1 MNHTKMG
8 KNYMQGFFADANGVS
23 RFLCGLALML
33 GAGWSSAQTAAPTD
47 RQAPAAGQAPMSR
60 SALEALEARAPITER
75 YPAGSI
81 KSREVAEKAL
91 AEAAQDRDA
100 LGVRYIVD
108 QRACYQKFLVTSC
121 LEDAKERKRMA
132 ESRIKQVEI
141 EANTYQRQANVDE
154 RDEALA
160 EQRKKDE
167 EDSARRLQEQK
178 QKEADSARKVQDS
191 DAKRQQVQQ
200 RIDQSRGQP
209 ADYRIR
215 EHEARM
221 RQQQA
226 EEAARAPERA
236 ANAAAR
242 EQRIKEAE
250 AHRLEVERK
259 KAENERERAER
270 KKREAQSGT
279 PPAAK

>member
-1 MNHTKMG
+1 MINTKMD
-8 KNYMQGFFADANGVS
+8 KNYMQGFFADANGAS

-33 GAGWSSAQTAAPTD
+33 AAGWSSAQTAAPTEHS
-47 RQAPAAGQAPMSR
+47 APAAGQVSMSK
-60 SALEALEARAPITER
+60 STFEALEARAPIDQR

-81 KSREVAEKAL
+81 KSGEAAQKAL
-91 AEAAQDRDA
+91 DEAAQDRDA
-100 LGVRYIVD
+100 VGVRYIID
-108 QRACYQKFLVTSC
+108 QRACYKKFLVASC
-121 LEDAKERKRMA
+121 LEEAKERKRVA
-132 ESRIKQVEI
+132 ESNIKKVEI

-154 RDEALA
+154 RDQALA
-160 EQRKKDE
+160 EQHKKDQ
-167 EDSARRLQEQK
+167 EDAARRLQEQK

-200 RIDQSRGQP
+200 RIDQNQGQSP
-209 ADYRIR
+209 DYRIQ
-215 EHEARM
+215 EHEAKM
-221 RQQQA
+221 RQQQD

-242 EQRIKEAE
+242 EQRIKDAE
-250 AHRLEVERK
+250 AHRLDVQRK

-270 KKREAQSGT
+270 KKREAQSDT

>member
-1 MNHTKMG
+1 MINKMD
-8 KNYMQGFFADANGVS
+8 KNRMQFFADANGVS

-33 GAGWSSAQTAAPTD
+33 GAGWSSAQTD
-47 RQAPAAGQAPMSR
+47 AAGQATMDKSTFD
-60 SALEALEARAPITER
+60 ALEARAPIGQR

-81 KSREVAEKAL
+81 KSGEIAQKAL

-100 LGVRYIVD
+100 LGIRYIID
-108 QRACYQKFLVTSC
+108 QRACYKKFLVSSC
-121 LEDAKERKRMA
+121 LEEAKQRKREA
-132 ESRIKQVEI
+132 EGNIKKVEI

-154 RDEALA
+154 RDQALA
-160 EQRKKDE
+160 EQRQKDQ
-167 EDSARRLQEQK
+167 EDAARRLQEQK
-178 QKEADSARKVQDS
+178 QKEADSARKVQES

-200 RIDQSRGQP
+200 HIDQSQGQSP
-209 ADYRIR
+209 DYRIR
-215 EHEARM
+215 EHEANM
-221 RQQQA
+221 RLQRA

-242 EQRIKEAE
+242 EQRIKDAE

-270 KKREAQSGT
+270 KQREAQQQEAQ
-279 PPAAK
+279 PAPR